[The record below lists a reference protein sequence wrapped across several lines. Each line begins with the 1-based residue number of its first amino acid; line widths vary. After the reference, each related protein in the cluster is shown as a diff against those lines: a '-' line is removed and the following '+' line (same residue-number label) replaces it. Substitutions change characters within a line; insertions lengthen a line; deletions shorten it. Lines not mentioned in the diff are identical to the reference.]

1 MIRNHCLLIGFPLF
15 FFLKRLAWSRKGCG
29 HFLAR
34 QNSIPSLSD
43 NVVVEMD
50 FRQREKK
57 EERELLKKKIKRVE
71 RWCLKRKWGENVYCT
86 PPTRFYSPPF
96 FLFYSFSTSLSLA
109 SGPEWSNAERVEA
122 KMAAHIYTRWIF
134 SFFVPTF
141 SIALE
146 LFVPLPSPLLS
157 SSFFCC
163 CTLFL
168 NKRTACSFSLEDPL
182 TGFPLSSYSHLRFK
196 SFPNQYR

>member
-96 FLFYSFSTSLSLA
+96 FFILQFFYVSLSRFGTGMVERREGRSEDGSTYLYMLDFFFFCPNILHRLGAFRPA
-109 SGPEWSNAERVEA
+109 SQPP
-122 KMAAHIYTRWIF
+122 
-134 SFFVPTF
+134 SFF
-141 SIALE
+141 
-146 LFVPLPSPLLS
+146 LF
-157 SSFFCC
+157 FFVVA
-163 CTLFL
+163 
-168 NKRTACSFSLEDPL
+168 R
-182 TGFPLSSYSHLRFK
+182 YS
-196 SFPNQYR
+196 